1 MSENSVKGSPFDLH
15 VLSTPPAFIL
25 SQDQTLNKMVS
36 KQQPKLLSK
45 SLSLIAKSS
54 FQEFKEKERCP
65 TKLLASW
72 TTCLVRLVLR
82 VSLTLFNLQGAR
94 RYLFETGLLYFST
107 TFRLC
112 QEDIFLFS
120 SAFFLFLRDSFN
132 NIPPSPR
139 FVKYFFH
146 FFANVWVVILNAKGQ
161 APYFRGA
168 SSLPHL
174 FFYTTN
180 HDKPQ

>member
-1 MSENSVKGSPFDLH
+1 MSENSVKGPPFDLH

-65 TKLLASW
+65 TKLLALW

-94 RYLFETGLLYFST
+94 RFACGDVYFIT
-107 TFRLC
+107 RFPAC
-112 QEDIFLFS
+112 QEKFFIFQKFFS
-120 SAFFLFLRDSFN
+120 
-132 NIPPSPR
+132 
-139 FVKYFFH
+139 FVP
-146 FFANVWVVILNAKGQ
+146 A
-161 APYFRGA
+161 A
-168 SSLPHL
+168 SRQL
-174 FFYTTN
+174 
-180 HDKPQ
+180 

>member
-1 MSENSVKGSPFDLH
+1 MH

-36 KQQPKLLSK
+36 KQLSLSK

-94 RYLFETGLLYFST
+94 RCLFETGLLYFST

-112 QEDIFLFS
+112 QENIFLFS

-146 FFANVWVVILNAKGQ
+146 FFANARRFSSALLFKRRATLPTG
-161 APYFRGA
+161 YFDLT
-168 SSLPHL
+168 LPPRHS
-174 FFYTTN
+174 
-180 HDKPQ
+180 